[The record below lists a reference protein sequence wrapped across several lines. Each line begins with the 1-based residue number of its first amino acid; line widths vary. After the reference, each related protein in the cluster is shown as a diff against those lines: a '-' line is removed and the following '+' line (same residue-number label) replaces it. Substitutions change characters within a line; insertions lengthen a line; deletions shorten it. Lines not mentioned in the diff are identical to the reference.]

1 MKGLIF
7 EMSCQDHNQISLPS
21 SVHVVVLLLS
31 EKEEKIRI
39 KYGKVPFFP
48 KSILIDFHGG
58 KNLKV
63 LVKNNTQFINNN
75 EILRLLVELLGCDP
89 AMVFQKSSLSRV
101 LMNLK
106 SKELCEKVDF

>member
-31 EKEEKIRI
+31 EKEKKNTYKIWLSH
-39 KYGKVPFFP
+39 FFP

-58 KNLKV
+58 NPLTFWSKTIHK
-63 LVKNNTQFINNN
+63 NN
-75 EILRLLVELLGCDP
+75 EILRLLVEMLYCDP
-89 AMVFQKSSLSRV
+89 AMIFQKSPISQI

-106 SKELCEKVDF
+106 SKKL